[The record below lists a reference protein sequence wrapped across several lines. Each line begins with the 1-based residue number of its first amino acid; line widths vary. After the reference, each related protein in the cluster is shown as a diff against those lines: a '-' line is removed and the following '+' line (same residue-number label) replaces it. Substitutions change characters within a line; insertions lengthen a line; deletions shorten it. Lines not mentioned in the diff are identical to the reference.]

1 MPGLPDVHS
10 RPGLPTAV
18 TVYEV
23 GPRDGLQAEA
33 ALIPVEVKLELID
46 RLGDAG
52 LTVIEATSFVAPAW
66 LPQLADAEQV
76 MAGIERIPGVSW
88 ETLVPNVRGTE
99 RALATGPDRI
109 LVVLSASDAFNL
121 KNIRMTIDDS
131 LKGIGE
137 IIPRARAAGVPVIA
151 AISTAFG
158 CPYSGDVPEERLFSV
173 IGSLLDLGADEVSI
187 ADTTGMANPLQVERT
202 VSRVLDRWPDAAFE
216 LHFHNTRGM
225 GLANVVAG
233 LRAGVT
239 VYDASIGGIGGC
251 PFAPKATGNVSTEDV
266 VHMLHEMGV
275 ETGIDLDALI
285 GCANRMSEILGSE
298 LPGQV
303 MKAGPRSVRHAA

>member
-1 MPGLPDVHS
+1 MSLPA
-10 RPGLPTAV
+10 RV
-18 TVYEV
+18 TMREV
-23 GPRDGLQAEA
+23 GTRDGIQS
-33 ALIPVEVKLELID
+33 
-46 RLGDAG
+46 LGAFVPTEHKIEMANLLARTG
-52 LTVIEATSFVAPAW
+52 LTRIEVTSFVSPKAV
-66 LPQLADAEQV
+66 PQMADAEQV
-76 MAGIERIPGVSW
+76 MAGLDRPDGVSW
-88 ETLVPNVRGTE
+88 EVLVPNVRGTE
-99 RALATGPDRI
+99 RALGTKPDRL
-109 LVVLSASDAFNL
+109 LVVLAASDAFNL

-131 LKGIGE
+131 LASISE
-137 IIPRARAAGVPVIA
+137 IIPRARQAGVPVMA

-158 CPYSGDVPEERLFSV
+158 CPYAGEVSEAQLQKVIERL
-173 IGSLLDLGADEVSI
+173 LAAGAEEISI

-202 VSRVLDRWPDAAFE
+202 VTNVLQRWPDARFG

-239 VYDASIGGIGGC
+239 IYDASIGGIGGC

-275 ETGIDLDALI
+275 ETGIDLEALL

-303 MKAGPRSVRHAA
+303 MKAGPRSTRYAA